1 MLGVGFGATLSGI
14 EHDDFLDSLQCGE
27 QALHRDVDTRL
38 FDPAVRQRS
47 QQHRYRTRETVDVD
61 FLIGPMIQRPPTTD
75 VSIFHLLKDVF
86 NVELPP
92 VSSNDLG
99 IIPLLSVCDDKVLAQ
114 IGIR

>member
-1 MLGVGFGATLSGI
+1 
-14 EHDDFLDSLQCGE
+14 
-27 QALHRDVDTRL
+27 
-38 FDPAVRQRS
+38 
-47 QQHRYRTRETVDVD
+47 VDVD